1 MKHFFLFYDS
11 YNLLMAKRAWTEEEY
26 ASRAKYMSDAAFVV
40 EVDEAEYNK
49 VSVQSQNETLRDRIK
64 DLQNER

>member
-11 YNLLMAKRAWTEEEY
+11 HNLLMAKRAWTQEEY
-26 ASRAKYMSDAAFVV
+26 ESHAKYMSDAAYVV

-49 VSVQSQNETLRDRIK
+49 ISVQSQNETLRDRIK
-64 DLQNER
+64 ELLK

>member
-1 MKHFFLFYDS
+1 
-11 YNLLMAKRAWTEEEY
+11 MAKRSWTEKEY

-49 VSVQSQNETLRDRIK
+49 VSVQSQNEILKNKIK
-64 DLQNER
+64 ELL